1 MARSLGAN
9 ERLLGS
15 SEGCS
20 EAART
25 ATLPRRNAGRALALL
40 RRETRRCEGAQRQA
54 HTRLQV
60 EMRGGDERQRTE
72 GSAEKTLGAKDC
84 IVRICAR

>member
-9 ERLLGS
+9 ERLFDS

-25 ATLPRRNAGRALALL
+25 AKLPRRNAGRTLALL
-40 RRETRRCEGAQRQA
+40 RRETRRYEGEQRQA
-54 HTRLQV
+54 HTQV
-60 EMRGGDERQRTE
+60 TEERPRTD
-72 GSAEKTLGAKDC
+72 GNAERTLGAKDC
-84 IVRICAR
+84 IVRIWICARSIE

>member
-60 EMRGGDERQRTE
+60 RDERQRTE

-84 IVRICAR
+84 IVGIWICAR